1 MVDRLKEC
9 QGSQAS
15 KKVAMETKDIL
26 IEDLRLT
33 SEQQKV
39 MEFLTDFSSRMVV
52 TAFLDNPPASPS
64 ILVKE
69 IYRFCDSL
77 IEGRLNRGSKLPCRK
92 GCHWCCYLRVRAT
105 PLEVL
110 CILDHLQSKLEPGEY
125 SALRQ
130 RFTETDAVTRGMN
143 GIQRIGVK
151 KVCPFL
157 SDTEC
162 MIYAVRPLACR
173 TFHSLDPLDCRAS
186 LDDEQRSL
194 RIRPDL
200 FVISAGMLAGV
211 KEGLGQVERQTN
223 LLEFIAGMQI
233 ALNEPALERR
243 WLAGDPVFAEA
254 EIGS

>member
-1 MVDRLKEC
+1 
-9 QGSQAS
+9 
-15 KKVAMETKDIL
+15 METKDIL

-39 MEFLTDFSSRMVV
+39 MEFLTEFSSQMVV
-52 TAFLDNPPASPS
+52 TAFLEDPPASPS

-69 IYRFCDSL
+69 LYRFCDSL
-77 IEGRLNRGSKLPCRK
+77 IEGRLNRGTKLPCRK

-110 CILDHLQSKLEPGEY
+110 CILDHLQSKLEPGEFT
-125 SALRQ
+125 ALRQ

-157 SDTEC
+157 VDAEC
-162 MIYAVRPLACR
+162 MIYPVRPLACR

-194 RIRPDL
+194 RIRVDL
-200 FVISAGMLAGV
+200 FVISMGMLAGL
-211 KEGLGQVERQTN
+211 KEGLGKVGRQTN

-233 ALNEPALERR
+233 ALNEPALGNR
-243 WLAGDPVFAEA
+243 WLEGDPVFAEA
-254 EIGS
+254 EIVK